1 VGVGIFRQ
9 PANLLSS
16 RLCIRRVSTVT
27 DSVPIASELLRGR
40 KLALASYLALS
51 LFICTW
57 AQTQNNQVS
66 LPQHLESLVNDRLE
80 ATRCPGLSV
89 AVASHNQIVFSKAL
103 GKSDIEQGVPLTTAS
118 VQRLAS
124 LSKPITGTIIMDL
137 VEQGKLA
144 LDVSVR
150 QYLPELPAFYQSV
163 TLRELLSHQSGVRGY
178 ADEESVLFSTIH
190 YLTSRDALKV
200 MMTYLLAF
208 RPGTKVEYSSLAFT
222 VLGAAAEAV
231 TGRSFQQLSM
241 DFFSNHGIRG
251 FALDDLY
258 AIVPRRVHG
267 YLVDRNPNLQ
277 FNDGRVVERDYLK
290 GTNGEIT
297 NAHYYDISN
306 RYPAGGF
313 DASAE
318 DLLRFVIAVGSG
330 KVLKPD
336 TVNQMWSAQLTSDGA
351 NTVFG
356 LGWGVSKWKE
366 KTKMVGMNGLELS
379 TAAFLRYLPDSG
391 VGVVLLCNAEGAKEL
406 PELLNDVLSAT
417 AAP

>member
-1 VGVGIFRQ
+1 MRTC
-9 PANLLSS
+9 PLSSLLLLS
-16 RLCIRRVSTVT
+16 L
-27 DSVPIASELLRGR
+27 
-40 KLALASYLALS
+40 
-51 LFICTW
+51 CTW

-89 AVASHNQIVFSKAL
+89 AVASHNQIVFSRAL
-103 GKSDIEQGVPLTTAS
+103 GKADIEQGVRLTTAS

-190 YLTSRDALKV
+190 YATSRDALKA
-200 MMTYLLAF
+200 MMTYPLAF
-208 RPGTKVEYSSLAFT
+208 TPGTKLEYSSLAFT
-222 VLGAAAEAV
+222 VLGAAAETA
-231 TGRSFQQLSM
+231 TGRSFQQLSQ
-241 DFFSNHGIRG
+241 DFFSRHGIRG
-251 FALDDLY
+251 FALDDPY
-258 AIVPRRVHG
+258 ALVPNRVRG
-267 YLVDRNPNLQ
+267 YLVDRNLNLQ
-277 FNDGRVVERDYLK
+277 FNDGRVVGRDYLK
-290 GTNGEIT
+290 GTDGEIT
-297 NAHYYDISN
+297 NAHFYDISN

-313 DASAE
+313 EASAG

-330 KVLKPD
+330 KVLKPE
-336 TVNQMWSAQLTSDGA
+336 TLNQMWTAQHTSDGVK
-351 NTVFG
+351 TVFG
-356 LGWGVSKWKE
+356 LGWGVSDWKG

-379 TAAFLRYLPDSG
+379 TAGFLRYLPDSG
-391 VGVVLLCNAEGAKEL
+391 VGVVLLCNAEGAKGL
-406 PELLNDVLSAT
+406 PDLLDDILTTT
-417 AAP
+417 ANQ

>member
-1 VGVGIFRQ
+1 MGASF
-9 PANLLSS
+9 LSS
-16 RLCIRRVSTVT
+16 MTPGLRSCLVVNTGRDGVSDAISPELMRDMMHRSLLPSLLLLPLC
-27 DSVPIASELLRGR
+27 A
-40 KLALASYLALS
+40 
-51 LFICTW
+51 W
-57 AQTQNNQVS
+57 AQTQSKEVS
-66 LPQHLESLVNDRLE
+66 LPERLESLVNDRFE

-103 GKSDIEQGVPLTTAS
+103 GKADIEQDVRLTTAS

-137 VEQGKLA
+137 VEQGKMA
-144 LDVSVR
+144 PDASVR

-178 ADEESVLFSTIH
+178 GDEEAVLFSTAH
-190 YLTSRDALKV
+190 YSSARDALKV
-200 MMTYLLAF
+200 MMTYPLAF
-208 RPGTKVEYSSLAFT
+208 TPGTKLEYSSLAFT

-241 DFFSNHGIRG
+241 DFFSKHGISG
-251 FALDDLY
+251 FALDDAY

-267 YLVDRNPNLQ
+267 YLVDRSLNLQ
-277 FNDGRVVERDYLK
+277 FNDGRVAGRDYLK

-313 DASAE
+313 DVSAE
-318 DLLRFVIAVGSG
+318 DFLHFVIAVGSG
-330 KVLKPD
+330 KILKSD
-336 TVNQMWSAQLTSDGA
+336 TVDGMWTAQRTSEGTT
-351 NTVFG
+351 TVFG
-356 LGWGVSKWKE
+356 LGWGVSKYKE

-391 VGVVLLCNAEGAKEL
+391 AGVVLLCNAEGAKRL
-406 PELLNDVLSAT
+406 PELVNDILDAT
-417 AAP
+417 VP